1 MKEYYGLI
9 YRYESP
15 SGKSYIGQTNNELK
29 RKRQHKQAAYNKRN
43 KSYNCKFYIAIR
55 KYGFD
60 SFKYEILYTTFCATS
75 EELINILNEKE
86 IYYIGL
92 YDSYRNGYNMTIGGN
107 QLRGELHP
115 SYGTH
120 LSEEHK
126 EKLKDSVRKQVSQ
139 YDLEG
144 NYIATYKSA
153 ADGQKITGC
162 DSSQIIAICRGNAYT
177 SKGFQWRYGNSQ
189 ENIGKPNI
197 PKSKRGTGRTGKLN
211 ARSKQIYQY
220 SLQGELINIWEGA
233 LCAERS
239 GGYSSTHLS
248 KAIKKEIPY
257 GKRGEIKS
265 FWSFTPLTPYEIKY
279 KVAVWNENN
288 CRKYKGCKIVS
299 LAELEK
305 ESSKG
310 KEKE

>member
-15 SGKSYIGQTNNELK
+15 SGKSYIGQTNDELN
-29 RKRQHKQAAYNKRN
+29 RKRQHKQAAYNEKD
-43 KSYNCKFYIAIR
+43 KSYNCKFHIAIR

-60 SFKYEILYTTFCATS
+60 SFKYEILYTTFCDTL
-75 EELINILNEKE
+75 EELINILNKKE

-153 ADGQKITGC
+153 ADGQKVTGC

-177 SKGFQWRYGNSQ
+177 SKGFQWRYGDSQ

-197 PKSKRGTGRTGKLN
+197 PKSKGGTGRTGKLN
-211 ARSKQIYQY
+211 AKSKQIYQY

-233 LCAERS
+233 LCAERE

-248 KAIKKEIPY
+248 KAIKKETPY
-257 GKRGEIKS
+257 GKKGEIKY
-265 FWSFTPLTPYEIKY
+265 FWSFTPLSSYDVKI
-279 KVAVWNENN
+279 KVAIWNENSS
-288 CRKYKGCKIVS
+288 RKYKGCYIPT
-299 LAELEK
+299 LDELK
-305 ESSKG
+305 ENAPKG
-310 KEKE
+310 KDGE

>member
-9 YRYESP
+9 YRYVSP
-15 SGKSYIGQTNNELK
+15 SGKSYIGQTTDELK
-29 RKRQHKQAAYNKRN
+29 RKRQHKQAAYNEKD
-43 KSYNCKFYIAIR
+43 KSYNYKFHTAIR

-60 SFKYEILYTTFCATS
+60 SFKYEILYTIFCNTL

-107 QLRGELHP
+107 QLHGELHP

-153 ADGQKITGC
+153 ADGEKITGC

-177 SKGFQWRYGNSQ
+177 SKGFQWRYGDSK

-197 PKSKRGTGRTGKLN
+197 PKSKGSLGKTGKLN

-233 LCAERS
+233 LCAEREA
-239 GGYSSTHLS
+239 GYSSTHLS
-248 KAIKKEIPY
+248 KAIKNEVPY

-265 FWSFTPLTPYEIKY
+265 FWSFVPLTSYEVKY

-288 CRKYKGCKIVS
+288 CRKYKGCKIAS

-305 ESSKG
+305 DAPKD
-310 KEKE
+310 KEEK